1 LDNLKSIYFFS
12 LFLRIGITKAK
23 EEYDERAA
31 ITKKRDEEINMFHK
45 TKEKEITTLI
55 EKLKSGSL
63 SDADFL
69 VQISQLYI
77 MWFEYG

>member
-1 LDNLKSIYFFS
+1 MDNLKSIYFFS

-45 TKEKEITTLI
+45 TKEKERKDHNPYRKVKKWFL
-55 EKLKSGSL
+55 ERCRLFGANKS
-63 SDADFL
+63 
-69 VQISQLYI
+69 VIYNVV
-77 MWFEYG
+77 

>member
-1 LDNLKSIYFFS
+1 LDNLKSIYCLS
-12 LFLRIGITKAK
+12 PFLRIGITKAK
-23 EEYDERAA
+23 EEHDEREA
-31 ITKKRDEEINMFHK
+31 ITKKKDEEINIFHK
-45 TKEKEITTLI
+45 TKEKEIITLI

-69 VQISQLYI
+69 MQISQLYT